1 MTTTQHPEL
10 GSVPA
15 LIRAGLPDLNPSERR
30 VAEVFVD
37 RPEWTIEAS
46 AQDIADAAGTS
57 RATVVRTAQRLG
69 FTGYPQLRVLLARDI
84 GLGAERTEAA
94 RSTPSPDDAVGV
106 FRAFLEDVTVTIT
119 DALTL
124 LDADHVGRAVELLA
138 AADHV
143 LVVGNG
149 LSAPVANEMAMR
161 LNAIGRY
168 ADAPAD
174 HVEQG
179 VRARRLRAGDVC
191 VVVSGSG
198 STRPTMAAARAAAE
212 AGADVIAL
220 TGSTTSGLADLATVS
235 LAVGHG
241 APSFRD
247 EITRTSRLPQGIVA
261 GGLVRALSE
270 RDPDAA
276 REAQARM
283 LDVIG
288 EVFLQDPR

>member
-1 MTTTQHPEL
+1 V
-10 GSVPA
+10 SVPVGEV
-15 LIRAGLPDLNPSERR
+15 LPRIRSQLSSLHPSERR

-37 RPEWTIEAS
+37 QPDWTIEAS
-46 AQDIADAAGTS
+46 AQDVADRASTS

-69 FTGYPQLRVLLARDI
+69 FTGYPQLRVLLARDL
-84 GLGAERTEAA
+84 GLTSDRPEQSGEIDTDAA
-94 RSTPSPDDAVGV
+94 AVFG
-106 FRAFLEDVTVTIT
+106 AFLRDVAVTIQ
-119 DALTL
+119 DALRL
-124 LDADHVGRAVELLA
+124 LDADEVRRAVDLI
-138 AADHV
+138 ADAGTV
-143 LVVGNG
+143 LVVGHG
-149 LSAPVANEMAMR
+149 LSAPVAFEMAMR

-168 ADAPAD
+168 ADAPTD

-179 VRARRLRAGDVC
+179 VRARRLGGDDVC

-198 STRPTMAAARAAAE
+198 STRPTMAAAQAAVR
-212 AGADVIAL
+212 AGAAVVAL
-220 TGSTTSGLADLATVS
+220 TASSTSGLSDLATVS
-235 LAVGHG
+235 LVVGLG

-247 EITRTSRLPQGIVA
+247 EITRTSRLPQAIVA

-270 RDPDAA
+270 RDPQAA

>member
-1 MTTTQHPEL
+1 M
-10 GSVPA
+10 SVPVGEV
-15 LIRAGLPDLNPSERR
+15 LPRIRSQLSSLHPSERR

-37 RPEWTIEAS
+37 QPDWTIEAS
-46 AQDIADAAGTS
+46 AQDVADRASTS

-69 FTGYPQLRVLLARDI
+69 FTGYPQLRVLLARDL
-84 GLGAERTEAA
+84 GLASDRPEQSDEIDTDAA
-94 RSTPSPDDAVGV
+94 AVFG
-106 FRAFLEDVTVTIT
+106 AFLRDVAVTIQ
-119 DALTL
+119 DALRL
-124 LDADHVGRAVELLA
+124 LDADDVRRAVDLI
-138 AADHV
+138 ADAGTV

-149 LSAPVANEMAMR
+149 LSAPVAFEMAMR

-168 ADAPAD
+168 ADAPTD

-179 VRARRLRAGDVC
+179 VRARRLGGDDVC

-198 STRPTMAAARAAAE
+198 STRPTMAAAQAAVR
-212 AGADVIAL
+212 AGAAVVAL
-220 TGSTTSGLADLATVS
+220 TASSTSGLSDLATVS
-235 LAVGHG
+235 LVVGLG

-247 EITRTSRLPQGIVA
+247 EITRTSRLPQAIVA

-270 RDPDAA
+270 RDPQAA

>member
-15 LIRAGLPDLNPSERR
+15 LIRAGIPDLNPSERR

-37 RPEWTIEAS
+37 RPAWTIEAS
-46 AQDIADAAGTS
+46 AQEIADAASTS

-69 FTGYPQLRVLLARDI
+69 FTGYPQLRVLLARDL
-84 GLGAERTEAA
+84 GLGADAA
-94 RSTPSPDDAVGV
+94 VTDHDPTSDDASGV
-106 FRAFLEDVTVTIT
+106 FNAFLRDVALTIN
-119 DALTL
+119 DALAL
-124 LDADHVGRAVELLA
+124 LDADDVRHVVDLLA
-138 AADHV
+138 GAEHV

-149 LSAPVANEMAMR
+149 LSSPVALEMAMR
-161 LNAIGRY
+161 LNSIGRY
-168 ADAPAD
+168 ADAPTD

-179 VRARRLRAGDVC
+179 VRARRLGPGDVC

-198 STRPTMAAARAAAE
+198 STRPTLAAASAAAK
-212 AGADVIAL
+212 AGAAVVGL
-220 TGSTTSGLADLATVS
+220 TASASSGLAEIATVS
-235 LAVGHG
+235 LVVGLG

-247 EITRTSRLPQGIVA
+247 DITRTSRLPQAIVV

-270 RDPDAA
+270 RNPDAA
-276 REAQARM
+276 RDAQARM

>member
-1 MTTTQHPEL
+1 MSDPQHPEV

-46 AQDIADAAGTS
+46 AQEIADAAGTS

-84 GLGAERTEAA
+84 GLTSDRAESRPDHA
-94 RSTPSPDDAVGV
+94 PDDAVGV
-106 FRAFLEDVTVTIT
+106 FRAFLHDVAVTTT
-119 DALTL
+119 DALAL
-124 LDADHVGRAVELLA
+124 LDGDAVRRVVDMLADAE
-138 AADHV
+138 HV
-143 LVVGNG
+143 LIVGNG
-149 LSAPVANEMAMR
+149 LSLPVATEMAMR

-168 ADAPAD
+168 SEAPSD

-179 VRARRLRAGDVC
+179 VRARRLGARDVC
-191 VVVSGSG
+191 VLVSGSG
-198 STRPTMAAARAAAE
+198 STRPT
-212 AGADVIAL
+212 
-220 TGSTTSGLADLATVS
+220 
-235 LAVGHG
+235 LAVGRAATRAGAAVVVLTASAASPLAELATEALVVGLG

-247 EITRTSRLPQGIVA
+247 DITRTSRLPQAIVA

-270 RDPDAA
+270 RDPEAA
-276 REAQARM
+276 RQAQARM

>member
-1 MTTTQHPEL
+1 MSTTQHPDL

-46 AQDIADAAGTS
+46 AQEIADAAGTS

-69 FTGYPQLRVLLARDI
+69 FTGYPQLRVLLARDL
-84 GLGAERTEAA
+84 GLAGERRAPGPEHA
-94 RSTPSPDDAVGV
+94 PDDAAGV
-106 FRAFLEDVTVTIT
+106 FRAFLHDVAVTTT

-124 LDADHVGRAVELLA
+124 LSADDVRRVVDLLA
-138 AADHV
+138 GARRV

-149 LSAPVANEMAMR
+149 LSGPVAVEMAMR

-168 ADAPAD
+168 AEAPAD

-179 VRARRLRAGDVC
+179 VRARLLGPEDVC

-198 STRPTMAAARAAAE
+198 STRPSVAAARAAAQT
-212 AGADVIAL
+212 GAAVIGL
-220 TGSTTSGLADLATVS
+220 TASTTAGLADIATVS
-235 LAVGHG
+235 LVVGLG

-247 EITRTSRLPQGIVA
+247 DITRTSRLPQAIVA

-270 RDPDAA
+270 RDPEAA
-276 REAQARM
+276 RQAQARM

>member
-15 LIRAGLPDLNPSERR
+15 LIRAGIPDLNPSERR

-37 RPEWTIEAS
+37 RPTWTIEAS
-46 AQDIADAAGTS
+46 AQEIADAAGTS

-69 FTGYPQLRVLLARDI
+69 FTGYPQLRVLLARDV
-84 GLGAERTEAA
+84 GLGSERPAAEHPHA
-94 RSTPSPDDAVGV
+94 SDDAAGV
-106 FRAFLEDVTVTIT
+106 FHAFLRDVALTID
-119 DALTL
+119 DALAL
-124 LDADHVGRAVELLA
+124 LDPADVRRAVDLLA
-138 AADHV
+138 DAGQV

-149 LSAPVANEMAMR
+149 LSLPVATEMAMR

-168 ADAPAD
+168 ADAPTD

-179 VRARRLRAGDVC
+179 VRARRLGPGDVC

-198 STRPTMAAARAAAE
+198 STRPTIAAARAASK
-212 AGADVIAL
+212 AGAAVVGL
-220 TGSTTSGLADLATVS
+220 TASSTAGLADIATLS
-235 LAVGHG
+235 LVVGLG

-247 EITRTSRLPQGIVA
+247 DITRTSRLPQAIVA

-270 RDPDAA
+270 RNPDAA

>member
-1 MTTTQHPEL
+1 MNPQQPEL

-15 LIRAGLPDLNPSERR
+15 LIRAGIPDLNPSERR

-37 RPEWTIEAS
+37 RPAWTIEAS
-46 AQDIADAAGTS
+46 AQEIADAAGTS

-69 FTGYPQLRVLLARDI
+69 FTGYPQLRVLLARDL
-84 GLGAERTEAA
+84 GLVAGQPEAHHT
-94 RSTPSPDDAVGV
+94 SDDAVGV
-106 FRAFLEDVTVTIT
+106 FNAFLRDVALTIN
-119 DALTL
+119 DALAL
-124 LDADHVGRAVELLA
+124 LDADDIRRAVDLLA
-138 AADHV
+138 DARDV

-149 LSAPVANEMAMR
+149 LSSPVAVEMAMR

-168 ADAPAD
+168 AEAPID

-179 VRARRLRAGDVC
+179 VRARRLGPGDVC

-198 STRPTMAAARAAAE
+198 STRPTIAAARAATR
-212 AGADVIAL
+212 AGAAVVGL
-220 TGSTTSGLADLATVS
+220 TASATAGLAEVATVS
-235 LAVGHG
+235 LVVGLG

-247 EITRTSRLPQGIVA
+247 EITRNSRLPQSIVA
-261 GGLVRALSE
+261 GALVRALSE
-270 RDPDAA
+270 RNIDAA

>member
-1 MTTTQHPEL
+1 MSTVPPGEVLPRIRTEL
-10 GSVPA
+10 PT
-15 LIRAGLPDLNPSERR
+15 LNPSERR
-30 VAEVFVD
+30 VAEIFVD
-37 RPEWTIEAS
+37 RADWTIEAS
-46 AQDIADAAGTS
+46 AQEIADAAATS

-69 FTGYPQLRVLLARDI
+69 FTGYPQLRVLLARDL
-84 GLGAERTEAA
+84 GLASA
-94 RSTPSPDDAVGV
+94 RPGTLDADSPDPVAV
-106 FRAFLEDVTVTIT
+106 FRAFLHDVALTTT
-119 DALTL
+119 DALAL
-124 LDADHVGRAVELLA
+124 LDGDDVRRVVDLLA
-138 AADHV
+138 DARGV

-149 LSAPVANEMAMR
+149 LSAPVATEMAMR

-168 ADAPAD
+168 ADAPTD

-179 VRARRLRAGDVC
+179 VRARRLQAGDVC

-198 STRPTMAAARAAAE
+198 STRPTMAAARAAAA
-212 AGADVIAL
+212 AGAEVIAL
-220 TGSTTSGLADLATVS
+220 TASATSGLAEIATVS
-235 LAVGHG
+235 LVVGLG

-247 EITRTSRLPQGIVA
+247 EITRTSRLPQAIVA

-270 RDPDAA
+270 RNPEAA

>member
-1 MTTTQHPEL
+1 MSDPQHPEV

-30 VAEVFVD
+30 VAEVFID

-46 AQDIADAAGTS
+46 AQEIADAAGTS

-84 GLGAERTEAA
+84 GLTSERPQPRQAHA
-94 RSTPSPDDAVGV
+94 PDDAVGV
-106 FRAFLEDVTVTIT
+106 FRAFLHDVAVTTT
-119 DALTL
+119 DALAL
-124 LDADHVGRAVELLA
+124 LDGDAVLRVVDLLA
-138 AADHV
+138 AAEDV

-149 LSAPVANEMAMR
+149 LSLPVATEMAMR

-168 ADAPAD
+168 AQAPSD

-179 VRARRLRAGDVC
+179 IQARRLTRGDVC

-198 STRPTMAAARAAAE
+198 STRPTVAAARAASR
-212 AGADVIAL
+212 AGANVVVL
-220 TGSTTSGLADLATVS
+220 TASAVSPLAEVATVS
-235 LAVGHG
+235 LVVGLG

-247 EITRTSRLPQGIVA
+247 DITRTSRLPQAIVA

-270 RDPDAA
+270 RDPEAA
-276 REAQARM
+276 QHAQARM

>member
-1 MTTTQHPEL
+1 MSIPAGEVLPRIRSEL
-10 GSVPA
+10 SS
-15 LIRAGLPDLNPSERR
+15 LHPSERR

-37 RPEWTIEAS
+37 RPDWTIEAS
-46 AQDIADAAGTS
+46 AQDIADAATTS

-69 FTGYPQLRVLLARDI
+69 FTGYPQLRVLLARDL
-84 GLGAERTEAA
+84 GLAA
-94 RSTPSPDDAVGV
+94 DRPEHVGDADADASRVFAAFLRDVAVTIDDALAVLDP
-106 FRAFLEDVTVTIT
+106 ADVR
-119 DALTL
+119 
-124 LDADHVGRAVELLA
+124 RAVDLLA
-138 AADHV
+138 DAGQV

-149 LSAPVANEMAMR
+149 LSSPVATEMAMR

-168 ADAPAD
+168 ADAPTD

-179 VRARRLRAGDVC
+179 VRARRLGAGDVC

-198 STRPTMAAARAAAE
+198 STRPSIAAARAAAK
-212 AGADVIAL
+212 AGAAVIGL
-220 TGSTTSGLADLATVS
+220 TASSTAGLADIATLS
-235 LAVGHG
+235 LVVGLG

-247 EITRTSRLPQGIVA
+247 DITRTSRLPQAIVA

-270 RDPDAA
+270 RNPDAA

>member
-1 MTTTQHPEL
+1 MTVPTGEVLPRIRTEL
-10 GSVPA
+10 A
-15 LIRAGLPDLNPSERR
+15 ALNPSERR
-30 VAEVFVD
+30 VAEIFAD

-46 AQDIADAAGTS
+46 AQEIADAAGTS

-69 FTGYPQLRVLLARDI
+69 FTGYPQLRVLLARDL
-84 GLGAERTEAA
+84 GLAA
-94 RSTPSPDDAVGV
+94 GRPGVHDADSPDPDHV
-106 FRAFLEDVTVTIT
+106 FRAFLHDVALTIQ

-124 LDADHVGRAVELLA
+124 LDAVDVRRVVDLLA
-138 AADHV
+138 EAEQV

-149 LSAPVANEMAMR
+149 LSSPVATEMAMR

-168 ADAPAD
+168 ADAPTD

-179 VRARRLRAGDVC
+179 VRARRLGANDVC

-198 STRPTMAAARAAAE
+198 STRPTIAAARAAAK
-212 AGADVIAL
+212 AGAAVVGL
-220 TGSTTSGLADLATVS
+220 TGSSTSGLAEIATVS
-235 LAVGHG
+235 LVVGLG

-247 EITRTSRLPQGIVA
+247 DITRTSRLPQTIVA

-270 RDPDAA
+270 RNPDAA
-276 REAQARM
+276 SEAQARM